1 MTPCGES
8 GVKLSGG
15 QRQRICIARA
25 LLRKPKILLLDEPTS
40 ALDNG
45 KFITNKSS
53 YFGNNNTK
61 QDSAVIIDTVE

>member
-45 KFITNKSS
+45 TSILVLS
-53 YFGNNNTK
+53 YFLDIYEEKKNLSR
-61 QDSAVIIDTVE
+61 D